1 MIEYRQVLV
10 TWHDDD
16 AQDEMLTK
24 VCINKDWTEGEDD
37 TDVFFYFTNLNEL
50 EQAKQPEPNGFEF
63 RLREEK

>member
-37 TDVFFYFTNLNEL
+37 TDVFFYFTSSDEL

-63 RLREEK
+63 RLREEE